1 MNRLTAS
8 RLSSLRKC
16 PRQHYYRYELGLSRV
31 RDAAALRFG
40 AAYHVG
46 LELFNSGKSAD
57 EAIATATAG
66 YATCPGW
73 ADPTEW
79 AVECEKIRQLLAGYF
94 WRYENDDIEI
104 LSAEQ
109 VFETSLLNPVTSSAS
124 RTFSLAGKIDALVRL
139 APSRLAVLEYKT
151 TGEDIGPNSE
161 YWLRLRCDPQIS
173 QYILGARALG
183 HDTATVIYDVT
194 RKPTIQPKQIP
205 LLDDKGN
212 KIVLDADGRRVI
224 NPNGKPRQS
233 ADKEKGY
240 TLQTR
245 PETPQEYGQRLLED
259 IGDRPDFYYARREV
273 PRLEDELQEFQLE
286 LWQQARQLREA
297 QRHGRWFRN
306 VGKMTCDYC
315 QFSDLCLQGIHVEP
329 DKPPAGYEIL
339 ADVHAELATT

>member
-1 MNRLTAS
+1 MNRLTAT
-8 RLSSLRKC
+8 RLGSLRRC
-16 PRQHYYRYELGLSRV
+16 PRQHYYRYELGLSRI

-66 YATCPGW
+66 YATCPAW
-73 ADPTEW
+73 AEPAEW

-94 WRYENDDIEI
+94 WRYENDYIEI

-109 VFETSLLNPVTSSAS
+109 VFESSLVNPVTGSAS

-139 APSRLAVLEYKT
+139 NNARLAVLEYKT
-151 TGEDIGPNSE
+151 TGEDIGPDSE

-205 LLDDKGN
+205 VLDEDGL
-212 KIVLDADGRRVI
+212 KIVVDEHDERIYNANRR
-224 NPNGKPRQS
+224 PRQS
-233 ADKEKGY
+233 PDSKKGWK
-240 TLQTR
+240 LETR
-245 PETPQEYGQRLLED
+245 TESPEEYGRRLLED

-286 LWQQARQLREA
+286 LWQQTRQLREA

-306 VGKMTCDYC
+306 VGRMTCEYC
-315 QFSDLCLQGIHVEP
+315 EFSELCLQSVEVNP
-329 DKPPAGYEIL
+329 GSPPAGYEIL
-339 ADVHAELATT
+339 SDVHAELATT